1 MSCIKF
7 KDALNLSVGMSTG
20 QVGQVLFSLVS
31 INVLVFQ
38 ILLFDIRSSKP
49 YFIKDHNYNLPIK
62 RIDFHTQNDDYILS
76 MDKKICKIW
85 NRHTVNDREFF
96 INFFH
101 TCVFQ
106 GKNLTSIEPGTP
118 LNDMLNIPGSGLI
131 CLTNDSPKIFAYYI
145 PVNYRIL

>member
-20 QVGQVLFSLVS
+20 QVGEVLFSLVS
-31 INVLVFQ
+31 INVLVFK

-85 NRHTVNDREFF
+85 NRHTVNDREFRIDF
-96 INFFH
+96 YH
-101 TCVFQ
+101 TCVF
-106 GKNLTSIEPGTP
+106 
-118 LNDMLNIPGSGLI
+118 
-131 CLTNDSPKIFAYYI
+131 
-145 PVNYRIL
+145 